1 MFDLVA
7 VFTDPDKAIDLVP
20 LLLKAGIDPT
30 SIEYMDN
37 TYVRTT
43 ADYCEYKNVPHY
55 EDGIYVIVT
64 VETYNEDE
72 LDMKMERL
80 DELCTEAGAVEV
92 LKQTNASGKCAA
104 IARKACVLSA
114 SYPLRTTLLCRAIK
128 LPMRLNLL

>member
-1 MFDLVA
+1 
-7 VFTDPDKAIDLVP
+7 
-20 LLLKAGIDPT
+20 
-30 SIEYMDN
+30 MDN

-80 DELCTEAGAVEV
+80 DELCTEAGA
-92 LKQTNASGKCAA
+92 AA
-104 IARKACVLSA
+104 TARKACVLSA